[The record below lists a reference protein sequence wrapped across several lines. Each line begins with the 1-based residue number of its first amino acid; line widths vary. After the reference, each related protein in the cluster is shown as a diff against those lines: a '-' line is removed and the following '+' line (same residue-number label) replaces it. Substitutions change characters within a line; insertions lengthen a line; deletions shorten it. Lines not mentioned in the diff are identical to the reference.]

1 MNTTTANRRSAG
13 AGRRRWF
20 PHLVG
25 TFCLLLLGPGGAR
38 AQEEG
43 TGGTVPASDLAPA
56 PITAAASLDVRGS
69 LPAPRRLDADEL
81 RRLPRAE
88 VRVADHHEPGKEVA
102 YAGTPLVEALRAAGL
117 TLDPGMAGI
126 RQTVAASVLVEA
138 ADGYRAVF
146 ALAELD
152 PALTDRVIL
161 LADTRDGQP
170 LGAGEGPWRLVVPGD
185 KRPARAVRQVVA
197 VTLRRE

>member
-1 MNTTTANRRSAG
+1 MPAATALEVSG
-13 AGRRRWF
+13 E
-20 PHLVG
+20 L
-25 TFCLLLLGPGGAR
+25 
-38 AQEEG
+38 
-43 TGGTVPASDLAPA
+43 
-56 PITAAASLDVRGS
+56 
-69 LPAPRRLDADEL
+69 LPAPRRLEADDL

-88 VRVADHHEPGKEVA
+88 ARVTDHRDAGKEA
-102 YAGTPLVEALRAAGL
+102 LYAGTPLVEVLRAAGL
-117 TLDPGMAGI
+117 VLDPGMAGV

-170 LGAGEGPWRLVVPGD
+170 LGPAEGPLRLVVPGD
-185 KRPARAVRQVVA
+185 KRPARAVRQVVKI
-197 VTLRRE
+197 TLRKG

>member
-1 MNTTTANRRSAG
+1 MTTAPSRR
-13 AGRRRWF
+13 
-20 PHLVG
+20 
-25 TFCLLLLGPGGAR
+25 GPGAALRPWLLALALVLPGGTPGR
-38 AQEEG
+38 AQSEG
-43 TGGTVPASDLAPA
+43 GATAIIPDVATPAPA
-56 PITAAASLDVRGS
+56 PSPAAAGTSLEVRGNG
-69 LPAPRRLDADEL
+69 PTPRRLDADEL

-88 VRVADHHEPGKEVA
+88 VRTADHREPGKEIA
-102 YAGTPLVEALRAAGL
+102 YAGVPLVEVLRAAGL

-126 RQTVAASVLVEA
+126 RQTVAASVLVEG

-161 LADTRDGQP
+161 LADTRDDQP
-170 LGAGEGPWRLVVPGD
+170 LGAGEGPLRLVVPGD